1 MPIGSVVSH
10 TTTRQASLPT
20 SDQRAGSAGTISGAQ
35 RGWWLEDALP
45 GTTIVHPGGRTISEA
60 EHVWLA
66 WVTHNLS
73 DIHGNADA
81 ARRTEWGEPLVLG
94 MLTAAI
100 VIGLAEPAT
109 GPPETVA
116 EATGSGWDWIRLEH
130 VVTAG
135 DTLRANHRSS
145 RSNLPAS
152 RATASCVA
160 RSSDSTRMALRSCA
174 SGSVAASPRAWAG
187 SARKNDC

>member
-1 MPIGSVVSH
+1 M
-10 TTTRQASLPT
+10 PT

-135 DTLRANHRSS
+135 DTLRAESS
-145 RSNLPAS
+145 IEQVEPAGKS
-152 RATASCVA
+152 GYGIVRRTIIGLNQDGFKVV
-160 RSSDSTRMALRSCA
+160 RIRERRGVPTRL
-174 SGSVAASPRAWAG
+174 GW
-187 SARKNDC
+187 